1 MLIRLWRSERGAN
14 AAIALLTFLAVTGAA
29 LYGLLPSGLP
39 DPAATSAPST
49 EFSSGRALEHIRAI
63 ARKPH
68 PMGSPENAAVRD
80 YLVEELHALGLQ
92 AEVQKATAA
101 RFAIGGLVA
110 GRPKNVL
117 ARLEGAS
124 DGDKAFLLVAHYDSV
139 PTGPGASDDGAGV
152 AAMLETARALKAG
165 PQLKNDVILLFTDG
179 EERGLLGA
187 QAFAEGHPWAEDV
200 GVVLNLEARGNSG
213 AARLFET
220 SDEGGWIIQQFAKA
234 TPYPVGNS
242 GSAAGYKL
250 SGSDTDLSVFMDA
263 GGAGMNVAYLEGV
276 THYHTRL
283 DTVKELDER
292 SLQHLGS
299 YVLALTRQ
307 FGNADL
313 DQPKAP
319 DAVYFNLFGSVI
331 HYPAGWA
338 IPFMAFA
345 VVLFV
350 VVVALGFT
358 RRHLTLDGIVL
369 GFLALLVSMIVA
381 ALGVYLSWTLIR
393 ILYPDENIWALQ
405 YNAPLYWFGFAG
417 LTVAIISALYVG
429 FRQRISVANLA
440 VGALL
445 WWLLATILTSVLF
458 PSASFGVTWPL
469 FFSLLGLGVL
479 FLISNRSASPWPR
492 FAAFTLTTVLAVLV
506 YAPAIHGVTLVG
518 GLLLAPIVPV
528 LAVVIALLLGLL
540 SPQLDLIARPNQWIL
555 PGAAAII
562 GSGLLLVGT
571 LTSGFDARHPKPDS
585 IFYALNADTQEAI
598 WASYDQA
605 PDDWTAQF
613 LGFNAEMGSVTSHL
627 PSASQPLLHS
637 EAPSVNLVPP
647 RVEFLDENMSDGV
660 RTLRMRITA
669 PSQANLLNVAANSR
683 IMGATVDG
691 ERLPNATDDDRR
703 QPAWTLDYWSPPP
716 EGFELTLEIKSTEPL
731 TLSATAGTPGLPAI
745 PDKAYH
751 DRPAV
756 MMPIVEDMTMVSKS
770 FTPAAQF

>member
-1 MLIRLWRSERGAN
+1 MRRLWRPERGAN
-14 AAIALLTFLAVTGAA
+14 AAIALLTFLVVTGAA
-29 LYGLLPSGLP
+29 LYGALPTGLP
-39 DPAATSAPST
+39 EPLPASAPPA

-63 ARKPH
+63 ARVPH

-80 YLVEELHALGLQ
+80 YLVEELTDLGLEP
-92 AEVQKATAA
+92 EVQRAKAA

-110 GRPKNVL
+110 GMPENVL
-117 ARLEGAS
+117 ARLEGAA
-124 DGDKAFLLVAHYDSV
+124 DADKAFLLVAHYDSV

-152 AAMLETARALKAG
+152 AAMLETARVLKAG
-165 PQLKNDVILLFTDG
+165 PQLKNDVIFLFTDG

-200 GVVLNLEARGNSG
+200 RVVLNLEARGNTG

-220 SDEGGWIIQQFAKA
+220 SDESGWIIQQFAKA
-234 TPYPVGNS
+234 VPYPLANS

-263 GGAGMNVAYLEGV
+263 GRAGMNVAYLEGV

-307 FGNADL
+307 FGDANL
-313 DQPKAP
+313 DQPKTS
-319 DAVYFNLFGSVI
+319 DAVYFNVLGFVV
-331 HYPAGWA
+331 HYPTGLA

-345 VVLFV
+345 VVLFIGV
-350 VVVALGFT
+350 VTLGF
-358 RRHLTLDGIVL
+358 RRRQLTLGGILL
-369 GFLALLVSMIVA
+369 GFLALLGSMICA
-381 ALGVYLSWTLIR
+381 ALGVYLVWTLIR
-393 ILYPDENIWALQ
+393 VLYPDDNIWALQ
-405 YNAPLYWFGFAG
+405 YKAPHYWFGFAG
-417 LTVAIISALYVG
+417 LTVSVIAALYVG

-445 WWLLATILTSVLF
+445 WWLLATVLTSVLF
-458 PSASFGVTWPL
+458 PPASFGGTWPL
-469 FFSLLGLGVL
+469 LFSLLGLGVL
-479 FLISNRSASPWPR
+479 FTLGDRSASPWSR
-492 FAAFTLTTVLAVLV
+492 FAALTLTAVPAVLI

-518 GLLLAPIVPV
+518 GLLLAPILPV
-528 LAVVIALLLGLL
+528 FALVIALLVGLL
-540 SPQLDLIARPNQWIL
+540 IPHLDLIARPNQWIL

-562 GSGLLLVGT
+562 GLGLLLVGT
-571 LTSGFDARHPKPDS
+571 LTSGFDARHPKPNS
-585 IFYALNADTQEAI
+585 ILYALNADTQKAI

-613 LGFNAEMGSVTSHL
+613 LGFNAKKGLVTDYL

-637 EAPSVNLVPP
+637 EAPSVELVTPS
-647 RVEFLDENMSDGV
+647 VEFLDEDMSDGV

-669 PSQANLLNVAANSR
+669 PSQANLLSVTTDAR
-683 IMGATVDG
+683 IMSATVDG
-691 ERLPNATDDDRR
+691 EHLPNVTNDDGG
-703 QPAWTLDYWSPPP
+703 QPAWTLDYWSPPS
-716 EGFELTLEIKSTEPL
+716 EGFELTLEIKGTEPPTL
-731 TLSATAGTPGLPAI
+731 TATAGTPGLPAI
-745 PDKAYH
+745 PDNSYH
-751 DRPAV
+751 DRPAD

-770 FTPAAQF
+770 FTPAAHS